1 MNSST
6 RLPVRLGFR
15 TSIIALFVGI
25 VLAVGLTLVFL
36 SFNRV
41 QAITRSAASSFLD
54 SVAQLSADRIDT
66 RFSAVRN
73 CLEILKGLP
82 SVQTAGILNDP
93 RLNALLA
100 SMLRNNRQ
108 LFNLYVGYDDGTF
121 IEMDMIDRAG
131 ASARARLRA
140 PGEAVFRLVI
150 ISQFKGSA
158 LASTTF
164 LTDDFVILS
173 ERPGPDNYDPRQRP
187 WYKGADAPDAGL
199 LTDPYIFFATGLP
212 GYTVRMPLDDGR
224 KGVVAGDVLLDEAE
238 DMLRKQHLGRSG
250 FVVLFDDAG
259 RVLAHPEMSRLLAA
273 DLKGGA
279 IGALPRLDAI
289 DKIGLSKAVA
299 AWRGGGSAQQFFTDS
314 HGRAYAAAF
323 RSVETAGVAHLH
335 LGVFAPIDEFYS
347 QIESERRNLIVI
359 ALGFVLATL
368 PLVFGIGS
376 MLSNRLKA
384 LARQTDSIQRFE
396 LEHSPQLH
404 SIISEIDDLGR
415 SVFTMRTL
423 IQTFSYFVP
432 RRLVQQ
438 LVQTGTAMT
447 LGGSRR
453 ELTILFTDVVNF
465 TGITESAEPAK
476 VMLYT
481 SRYFSAVSEA
491 VMAAKGTIDKFI
503 GDGVMAFWNAPAD
516 DPDHAPNGCAGALA
530 LLRANDRLNAEFE
543 REGWPAY
550 RTRCGLH
557 TGTAVVGNIGSE
569 DRMNYTALGAAVNL
583 AARLEG
589 LNKNYGTSILVSAAL
604 RKQATAR
611 FLFRSVD
618 RISPKGFAEAFE
630 IYELRCERGEGDA
643 ADCELCRDWEPVYAA
658 LRSAPL
664 AVAESELTAF
674 LGKYPEDQIARYH
687 QTSAYTAPDNRK
699 SA

>member
-1 MNSST
+1 MNKLI
-6 RLPVRLGFR
+6 RPPLRLGFR

-36 SFNRV
+36 SFRRV
-41 QAITRSAASSFLD
+41 EAITRSAASSFLD
-54 SVAQLSADRIDT
+54 QVAQLSADRIEAK
-66 RFSAVRN
+66 FNAVRD
-73 CLEILKGLP
+73 CLEILRGLP
-82 SVQTAGILNDP
+82 SVESASILNDP

-100 SMLRNNRQ
+100 SMLRNNKP

-121 IEMDMIDRAG
+121 IEMDYIDRAG
-131 ASARARLRA
+131 AAARARLKA
-140 PGEAVFRLVI
+140 PEEAKFRLVV
-150 ISQFKGSA
+150 ISEFRGSA

-164 LTDDFVILS
+164 LSDALVTLS
-173 ERPGPDNYDPRQRP
+173 ERPGPYDYDPRNRP
-187 WYKGADAPDAGL
+187 WYKGAYEANARA
-199 LTDPYIFFATGLP
+199 LTDPYIFFATGEP
-212 GYTVRMPLDDGR
+212 GYTLRMPLGAGR
-224 KGVVAGDVLLDEAE
+224 RGVVAGDVLLGEAE
-238 DMLRKQHLGRSG
+238 EMLRKQQLGRSG
-250 FVVLFDDAG
+250 FVVLFDDGG
-259 RVLAHPEMSRLLAA
+259 RVLVHPEMSRLLAPN
-273 DLKGGA
+273 LSSGA
-279 IGALPRLDAI
+279 VGELPRLDAI
-289 DKIGLSKAVA
+289 DKIGLSKAVN
-299 AWRGGGSAQQFFTDS
+299 AWRGGGGAQQFFSDGQ
-314 HGRAYAAAF
+314 GRAYAAAF
-323 RSVETAGVAHLH
+323 RSVEVETAGAAHLH
-335 LGVFAPIDEFYS
+335 LGVFAPIDEFYA
-347 QIESERRNLIVI
+347 QIEAERRNLFIV
-359 ALGFVLATL
+359 AVGFVLATL

-376 MLSNRLKA
+376 MLSRRLKL
-384 LARQTDSIQRFE
+384 LARETDSIQRFE
-396 LEHSPQLH
+396 LNNSPQLH

-465 TGITESAEPAK
+465 TGITESADPTQ
-476 VMLYT
+476 VMRYT

-491 VMAAKGTIDKFI
+491 VMTAKGTIDKFI

-516 DPDHAPNGCAGALA
+516 DPDHAVNACRGALA

-550 RTRCGLH
+550 RTRCSLH
-557 TGTAVVGNIGSE
+557 SAEAVVGNIGSE

-604 RKQATAR
+604 RQHATAK

-618 RISPKGFAEAFE
+618 RIRPKGFAEAFE
-630 IYELRCERGEGDA
+630 IYELRCARGEDDA
-643 ADCELCRDWEPVYAA
+643 ADCELCREWEVVYAA
-658 LRSAPL
+658 LRNGPL
-664 AVAESELTAF
+664 AVAESELDAF
-674 LGKYPEDQIARYH
+674 LKRYPDDQVARYH
-687 QTSAYTAPDNRK
+687 QAAACNAPGG
-699 SA
+699 